1 MEFASRVTVLTG
13 EALSSPDILSG
24 FHPAVEVVA
33 APGPIERLERISPAT
48 IRYLSNARNAFD
60 VIHVHTQFNFTVT
73 AASWVARFTGVP
85 VIIRPTGT
93 LDPWCLAYK
102 AWKKRPYFRLFI
114 KPALRWAAAVH
125 VTSEH
130 ERSSIAALGFGDK
143 AQIVPLCAGQSD
155 RNISTEPV
163 KEPREILFMSRW
175 DTVKLPEAHRGL
187 RAFAQ
192 REGGSAVGTCGGRV
206 RRN

>member
-1 MEFASRVTVLTG
+1 MRVLHVIPFVALRHGGSTHAIRKITAACATFASRVTVLTG
-13 EALSSPDILSG
+13 ESVNEPGILEG
-24 FHPAVEVVA
+24 FHSDVEVVSK
-33 APGPIERLERISPAT
+33 PGPIGPFERVSPST
-48 IRYLSNARNAFD
+48 VRYLLETRREFD
-60 VIHVHTQFNFTVT
+60 LIHVHTQFNFTVT
-73 AASWVARFTGVP
+73 AASWVSRLTGLP

-155 RNISTEPV
+155 RNISGEPV

-175 DTVKLPEAHRGL
+175 DTLNG
-187 RAFAQ
+187 
-192 REGGSAVGTCGGRV
+192 
-206 RRN
+206 